1 MDLLGEDLLSS
12 VVGFVQ
18 TNTHARVS
26 KAFLQAQLQRRG
38 GRLTIS
44 ADHGTKL
51 LPGFLWSGSGGTR
64 QLHLQLLD
72 SGVYGFRLRANLDA
86 SACVVRRL
94 SASAEFWIGLKLH
107 ENMPGLSSLCLT
119 DVRTEISTIVCLKG
133 LTHLELKLCWE
144 EDPPDAASIGAMLA
158 GMTRL
163 RSMDLDLPKTGK
175 VELLSYVGRMTWL
188 EKLDVAF
195 LANASANLD
204 HVPSMLAL
212 LTPMHGL
219 GLSITSSE
227 TGREEGG
234 PFFGGNDN
242 RAFTDIAHSLAGL
255 TGLVRLEICVSP
267 SHNTLDEP
275 DVCRAL
281 GASLAK
287 LEELTKLN
295 IDIDF
300 SGRDVTEMLG
310 GLLRLRRLRSL
321 HLSDAYDWSWGDP
334 DMGFSAPCMASLAPV
349 LEGLTD
355 LRFGFMMDGMSRWCK
370 PFQ

>member
-44 ADHGTKL
+44 AEHGTKL

-219 GLSITSSE
+219 GLSISSSE

-234 PFFGGNDN
+234 PFGGSDH

-255 TGLVRLEICVSP
+255 TGLVRLEISVSTCRTR
-267 SHNTLDEP
+267 NEP
-275 DVCRAL
+275 DVFRTL

-287 LEELTKLN
+287 LEDLIKLDVN
-295 IDIDF
+295 IDF